1 MSQNFNSIRLLP
13 NYDHTTLTRKV
24 ASKGEVFYDPDTVSL
39 RVFDGAVSGGYT
51 LLRAD
56 LNNVSGA
63 LPATNLA
70 GNIPNSKLANSSTT
84 FGTTVVSLGD
94 TVTAIAGL
102 TSISAT
108 TFTGNLTGNASSVT
122 NGVYTQGIQTIG
134 GAKTF
139 STIITGNISGNAG
152 TATKLATSVTINNQ
166 PFDGSSSV
174 IVPADAALLT
184 NDTIAGNVVHSSL
197 TDVGTLTSLSVAGA
211 ITVPTTPVA
220 KTDATN
226 KNYVDI
232 RAVAMSVALS

>member
-1 MSQNFNSIRLLP
+1 MSNFNSIRLLP

-24 ASKGEVFYDPDTVSL
+24 AAKGEVFYDPDTVSL

-56 LNNVSGA
+56 LNNVSGT
-63 LPATNLA
+63 LPAANLA
-70 GNIPNSKLANSSTT
+70 GNIPNSKLANPTIT
-84 FGTTVVSLGD
+84 LGTTAASLGA
-94 TVTAIAGL
+94 TVTDIAGL
-102 TSISAT
+102 NSIAAT
-108 TFTGNLTGNASSVT
+108 TFTGNLSGTASSVT
-122 NGVYTQGIQTIG
+122 NGVYTTGPQTIG

-139 STIITGNISGNAG
+139 STTIVGNISGNAG
-152 TATKLATSVTINNQ
+152 TASKLQTSITINNQ
-166 PFDGSSSV
+166 PFDGSTSV
-174 IVPADAALLT
+174 IIPADAMMLT
-184 NDTIAGNVVHSSL
+184 NDTIAANVIHSSL
-197 TDVGTLTSLSVAGA
+197 QDVGTLTSLSVAGA